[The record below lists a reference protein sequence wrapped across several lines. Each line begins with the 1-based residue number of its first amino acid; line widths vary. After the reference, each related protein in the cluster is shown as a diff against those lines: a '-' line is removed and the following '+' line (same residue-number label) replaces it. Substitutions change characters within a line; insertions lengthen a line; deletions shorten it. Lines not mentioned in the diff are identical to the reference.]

1 MRSTSG
7 LYVGAGVL
15 TNYVI
20 GKRGILK
27 IIQAVQMYNHGR
39 HNIIK

>member
-7 LYVGAGVL
+7 LYVGAGLL

-27 IIQAVQMYNHGR
+27 IIR
-39 HNIIK
+39 LFRCIIMTVTTS